1 MRKNEKQ
8 INIDGNGNGNG
19 DGDGDGDGDSGCDYN
34 GHCDGDYNGDG
45 VDVTKSFQLRL
56 IPSEQVITKK
66 TQTRPRIHKVSL
78 TDAEDLKRFALAIIN
93 SRIEFCQKYKI
104 GEENIGKCVC
114 ESTRRYIRLSR
125 ESSSRAISNKQ
136 IHAIKKMFEE
146 MKKEGKIKC
155 QETL

>member
-1 MRKNEKQ
+1 MISENEKQ
-8 INIDGNGNGNG
+8 AQIDR
-19 DGDGDGDGDSGCDYN
+19 
-34 GHCDGDYNGDG
+34 
-45 VDVTKSFQLRL
+45 VTESLGLRL

-66 TQTRPRIHKVSL
+66 ASARQRQRKVTL
-78 TDAEDLKRFALAIIN
+78 TDDEELKRFALMVID
-93 SRIEFCQKYKI
+93 SRIEFCQKYKTD
-104 GEENIGKCVC
+104 EEEIGKCVC

-125 ESSSRAISNKQ
+125 ESASRAISNKQ